1 MYLSHPLRITLC
13 QIVVDRDDMH
23 ALSFQGIQIC
33 RQGRNQ
39 SLSFTC
45 LHLSNTSLV
54 QDDTTDQLH
63 TEMFHAKHTA
73 RCFTHGR
80 KRLRQKIIQCLA
92 ICQTLFVFICLG
104 TQFLVAQCDH
114 ILSHPLDL
122 VHNRIDAL

>member
-45 LHLSNTSLV
+45 LHLRNPSL
-54 QDDTTDQLH
+54 
-63 TEMFHAKHTA
+63 M
-73 RCFTHGR
+73 
-80 KRLRQKIIQCLA
+80 QKKSAYELYFERTFAENSVRCLA
-92 ICQTLFVFICLG
+92 YKGKCIRQNGIQFFAVGDLFFE
-104 TQFLVAQCDH
+104 FESPFRH
-114 ILSHPLDL
+114 LSIRKLSI
-122 VHNRIDAL
+122 R